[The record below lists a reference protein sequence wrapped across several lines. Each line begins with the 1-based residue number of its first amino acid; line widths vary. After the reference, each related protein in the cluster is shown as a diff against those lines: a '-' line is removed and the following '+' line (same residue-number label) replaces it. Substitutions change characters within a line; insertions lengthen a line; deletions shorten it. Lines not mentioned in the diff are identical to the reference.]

1 MGRIKEVLLPIR
13 TALQHL
19 AKGEDTE
26 KENDGDYVNLINDS
40 DPTLSKILEDAWS
53 SVESDVK
60 SVEIPDKPK
69 NTKNTRASINDVK
82 VTGTKIEV
90 KVRKPSKAREEQE
103 REDGPYRQ

>member
-1 MGRIKEVLLPIR
+1 MPIR

-69 NTKNTRASINDVK
+69 NTRASINDVK